1 VLDRR
6 IVSAGFLLEV
16 AGLGLAVTADADLP
30 IAPEGTARKFVR
42 PPGAGGPPPVARLH
56 ARWGDPQIP
65 ANAPIGFDSGGGLWR
80 LYRTLAGPELVFT
93 SLALGPEPYQSAAF
107 SDDFTE
113 GEVTLRREPFV
124 DRLPLYPLHYP
135 LDEVFMV
142 HLLARGLGV
151 ELHAAG
157 VVLPG
162 GEGLLF
168 VGQSG
173 AGKSTLSRMW
183 RTEPG
188 VRVLS
193 DERMIVRRHDDGVWM
208 YGTPWHGDGYVAE
221 PGRARLE
228 RVFLLRQAPEN
239 GLAAVAPVAAAAR
252 LFACA
257 FVPFHDAAGLDFSLG
272 LLTEIVGR
280 CRCAELAFVPDRSVL
295 DFVRA

>member
-1 VLDRR
+1 
-6 IVSAGFLLEV
+6 VSAGFVLDV
-16 AGLGLAVTADADLP
+16 AGLALAVTADADLP
-30 IAPEGTARKFVR
+30 IEAEGTARKFVR
-42 PPGAGGPPPVARLH
+42 RDGVVGPAPTARLH
-56 ARWGDPQIP
+56 ARWGDPRVP
-65 ANAPIGFDSGGGLWR
+65 DGAPLGFDSGKGLWR
-80 LYRTLAGPELVFT
+80 MYRTLAGPEIVFT
-93 SLALGPEPYQSAAF
+93 SPALGAAPYQTASF

-113 GEVTLRREPFV
+113 GDVLLRREPFA

-157 VVLPG
+157 VVTPE

-183 RTEPG
+183 RDERG

-193 DERMIVRRHDDGVWM
+193 DERIIVRRHDDGLWM

-221 PGRARLE
+221 PGRARLA
-228 RVFLLRQAPEN
+228 RVFLLRHGPEN
-239 GLAAVAPVAAAAR
+239 ALGALAPVTAAAR
-252 LFACA
+252 LFSCA

-272 LLTEIVGR
+272 LLSDVVRR
-280 CRCAELAFVPDRSVL
+280 CRCDELVFVPDRRVL
-295 DFVRA
+295 DFVRG